1 MAEPNKQ
8 QMGDGR
14 DNFGGAA
21 NNMRKAGKQLGKNTA
36 KKVAAK
42 SVEATTNAAANNVN
56 AAVKA
61 GKAVA
66 TIAKGTA
73 AGGPWGAI
81 IAAAWSLR
89 HTLFKI
95 LVCICLA
102 VLFVIVV
109 VVALPSIMWDNFW
122 NGGDNTT
129 TEGLSFDATYMQM
142 VWSISEVTNEG
153 HAISMEKVEET
164 ISNKGYDYDLSM
176 SSLNDQSLENEG
188 YDVCYILAAY
198 SASMMQQ
205 NTVETDMIS
214 KLRSVAGSMYPVS
227 YVENNMERVIPAS
240 YQSYRPVTVT
250 VVTGV
255 VNDTYQTESRTFYVP
270 SDIKTTMQDIEITTY
285 KTVTVTVP
293 LISEG
298 EIVGTEDVTYYEP
311 NGVESIE
318 PETEIVKY
326 AEFTIHAFDNSIVNS
341 AFSIDPDLSYS
352 GTNYTYGEVIQY
364 LTDALKLTLYGGE

>member
-8 QMGDGR
+8 QMGDGQ

-21 NNMRKAGKQLGKNTA
+21 NNARKAGKQLGKNAA
-36 KKVAAK
+36 KKAVAK
-42 SVEATTNAAANNVN
+42 GVEATTNAAANNVN

-122 NGGDNTT
+122 NGDDNTT
-129 TEGLSFDATYMQM
+129 IEGTSFDATYMQM

-153 HAISMEKVEET
+153 YQLSMDKVEDI
-164 ISNKGYDYDLSM
+164 ISNGGYDYELSM
-176 SSLNDQSLENEG
+176 SSLNDQSLETEG

-205 NTVETDMIS
+205 NTGETDMLT
-214 KLRSVAGSMYPVS
+214 KLKAVAGAMYPVT
-227 YVENNMERVIPAS
+227 YIEKYGERVIPAS
-240 YQSYRPVTVT
+240 YQSYRPVSVT

-255 VNDTYQTESRTFYVP
+255 VDNSYQTELRTFYLP
-270 SDIKTTMQDIEITTY
+270 SDVKTTTQSIEITTY
-285 KTVTVTVP
+285 TSVTVTIPVV
-293 LISEG
+293 SDG
-298 EIVGTEDVTYYEP
+298 VIVGTEDVTYYEP
-311 NGVESIE
+311 NGVESVE
-318 PETEIVKY
+318 PITESVKY
-326 AEFTIHAFDNSIVNS
+326 AECTIHSFDNAVINS
-341 AFSIDPDLSYS
+341 AFGIDPSASYS
-352 GTNYTYGEVIQY
+352 GTKYTYGDVIQY
-364 LTDALKLTLYGGE
+364 LTDALKLTLYGGK